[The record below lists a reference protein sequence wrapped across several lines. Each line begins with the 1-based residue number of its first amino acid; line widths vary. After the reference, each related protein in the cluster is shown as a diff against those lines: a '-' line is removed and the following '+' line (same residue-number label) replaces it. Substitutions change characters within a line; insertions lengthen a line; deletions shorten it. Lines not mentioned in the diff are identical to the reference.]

1 MRNGYAVSALIVALL
16 SIGVLAGAGA
26 VAEVRPEL
34 DYLQAAAAVPVT
46 VFLALFALSLASR
59 AGAVHQRTLGRA
71 GGARLARFARG
82 LGVLALLLAATAAL
96 ALGVFGLLVL
106 TD

>member
-16 SIGVLAGAGA
+16 SIGVLAGAGT
-26 VAEVRPEL
+26 VAELQPEVGYL
-34 DYLQAAAAVPVT
+34 DAAAAVPVT
-46 VFLALFALSLASR
+46 VVLALVALSLASR
-59 AGAVHQRTLGRA
+59 AAAAHQRTLGRA
-71 GGARLARFARG
+71 GGGRLARLARG
-82 LGVLALLLAATAAL
+82 LGVFALLLSATAAL